1 VSEEVRL
8 EPLPLNSSGRAYE
21 DRPHVTREHCLAL
34 LVDRD
39 PDSRQIYA
47 ECLRQAA
54 YEVEQAEDGREALAK
69 AISQQPHV
77 IITET
82 QIPGIDGYRLCE
94 LLKAEASTQATPII
108 IVTGDAH
115 PPDLLRAE
123 RSGADAV
130 LTKPCRPERLLEEIR
145 QCLETAMALRQRAV
159 ALRSDVDEPPARTAQ
174 PSEKSQKTGARTPFS
189 KTFNRHTT
197 ATPALP
203 PPNLVCPS
211 CDTPLVYQDSHIGGV
226 SEHHREQ
233 WDYFECPAKC
243 GRFQYRQR
251 TRKLRKLV

>member
-1 VSEEVRL
+1 MNIADASPPNR
-8 EPLPLNSSGRAYE
+8 GQ
-21 DRPHVTREHCLAL
+21 CLAL

-39 PDSRQIYA
+39 PDSRQMYA
-47 ECLRQAA
+47 EYLSHAA

-69 AISQQPHV
+69 AIAQRPHV

-82 QIPGIDGYRLCE
+82 QLPGIDGYRLCE
-94 LLKAEASTQATPII
+94 LLRADASTQATPII

-115 PPDLLRAE
+115 PPDLRRAE

-130 LTKPCRPERLLEEIR
+130 LTKPCLPERLMEEIR
-145 QCLETAMALRQRAV
+145 RCLETSIALRQRAV
-159 ALRSDVDEPPARTAQ
+159 ALRTDVDEQLPRAAQ
-174 PSEKSQKTGARTPFS
+174 ELKKSRQIRARTPLS

-197 ATPALP
+197 VTPPLSP
-203 PPNLVCPS
+203 PSLVCPS

-233 WDYFECPAKC
+233 WDYFECPGKC
-243 GRFQYRQR
+243 GRFQFRQR
-251 TRKLRKLV
+251 TRKLRKLT

>member
-1 VSEEVRL
+1 MNTAHAS
-8 EPLPLNSSGRAYE
+8 PQN
-21 DRPHVTREHCLAL
+21 REQCLAL

-39 PDSRQIYA
+39 PDSRQMYA
-47 ECLRQAA
+47 ECLRHAA
-54 YEVEQAEDGREALAK
+54 YAVEQAEDGREALAK
-69 AISQQPHV
+69 AISQHPHV

-82 QIPGIDGYRLCE
+82 QLPGIDGYRLCE
-94 LLKAEASTQATPII
+94 LLRADAATQSTAII

-123 RSGADAV
+123 RSGADVV
-130 LTKPCRPERLLEEIR
+130 LTKPCLPERLMVEVR
-145 QCLETAMALRQRAV
+145 RCLETSSVQTARALRLDADQRLGRA
-159 ALRSDVDEPPARTAQ
+159 AQ
-174 PSEKSQKTGARTPFS
+174 PLKESQNTRTRTPLS

-197 ATPALP
+197 VTPALP
-203 PPNLVCPS
+203 PPALSCPT

-233 WDYFECPAKC
+233 WDYFECPSKC

-251 TRKLRKLV
+251 TRKLRKLI

>member
-1 VSEEVRL
+1 MNIAHAS
-8 EPLPLNSSGRAYE
+8 PP
-21 DRPHVTREHCLAL
+21 TREQCLAL

-39 PDSRQIYA
+39 PDSRQMYA
-47 ECLRQAA
+47 EFLRHAA

-82 QIPGIDGYRLCE
+82 QLPGIDGYRLCE
-94 LLKAEASTQATPII
+94 LLRADATTQANPII
-108 IVTGDAH
+108 VVTGDAY

-123 RSGADAV
+123 RAGADVV
-130 LTKPCRPERLLEEIR
+130 LTKPCLPERLMEEIQR
-145 QCLETAMALRQRAV
+145 CVETSSALRKRA
-159 ALRSDVDEPPARTAQ
+159 ATLRSNADERLALAAQ
-174 PSEKSQKTGARTPFS
+174 QVEKSRQIRKRMPLS

-197 ATPALP
+197 VTPALSP
-203 PPNLVCPS
+203 PTLVCPT
-211 CDTPLVYQDSHIGGV
+211 CDRPLIYQDSHIGGV

-233 WDYFECPAKC
+233 WDYFECPANC

-251 TRKLRKLV
+251 TRKLRKLT